1 MIEISEVTID
11 RILNPTSIDLG
22 EYVINPYMG
31 CEYSCMYC
39 YVKSNKAVY
48 KKKKPWG
55 MYVNV
60 RMNAPALLEKEI
72 EMKRPKTVLL
82 GSTTECFQPAE
93 HTYHITKQIIEILHN
108 NNVSY
113 VILTRSPYILEYI
126 PLLKQGFCS
135 KIYFTTNN
143 FNNDLKQL
151 LEPKSPSFAARN
163 HAIIKLLEEGLT
175 VIPYFSPVIPWITN
189 LKGAFSSFTKAKCVE
204 FEFLNFNLKDIHEI
218 IHNILQIDPSLKRS
232 FDVLLYDKDFY
243 RQIWRNIEMETETL
257 ATLWKK
263 DFKIYKHDFGKFF
276 ENSYSQ

>member
-1 MIEISEVTID
+1 MTEINEVAID

-55 MYVNV
+55 TYVNV
-60 RMNAPALLEKEI
+60 RMNAPDLLKKEI
-72 EMKRPKTVLL
+72 EMTRPKTVLL
-82 GSTTECFQPAE
+82 GSTTECFQPVE
-93 HTYHITKQIIEILHN
+93 HTYQITKKIIEILHN

-113 VILTRSPYILEYI
+113 VILTRSPYILEYL

-151 LEPKSPSFAARN
+151 LEPESPSFAERN
-163 HAIIKLLEEGLT
+163 NAIITLLEEGLT
-175 VIPYFSPVIPWITN
+175 VIPYFSPVVPWITD
-189 LKGAFSSFTKAKCVE
+189 LKNVFCSFTKAKCIE

-218 IHNILQIDPSLKRS
+218 VNHLLKIEPSLKKR
-232 FDVLLYDKDFY
+232 FDDMLNDKEFY
-243 RQIWRNIEMETETL
+243 GQMWGNIERDIE
-257 ATLWKK
+257 AHAVLWKK
-263 DFKIYKHDFGKFF
+263 EFKIYKHDFGKFF
-276 ENSYSQ
+276 ENSYS